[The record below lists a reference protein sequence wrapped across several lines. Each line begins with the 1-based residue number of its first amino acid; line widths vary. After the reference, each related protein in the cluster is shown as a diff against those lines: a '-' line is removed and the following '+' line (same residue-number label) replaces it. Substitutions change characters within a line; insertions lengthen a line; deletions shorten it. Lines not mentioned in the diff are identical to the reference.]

1 VVYLESRR
9 SFLGLGLFVLALF
22 VLLSVSFLS
31 IDYSYGAFSSEVSQT
46 QIKYSF
52 EILKLI
58 NKERTSRGL
67 HPLVMDEELFYA
79 ANNRVNELTVLFD
92 HTRPNGKSWNT
103 INSER
108 VFGENILCGKAKPEE
123 VVKLWMNSPTHRANI
138 LRVDFKSIG
147 IAYLYNPTAKSYNPS
162 TGENLS
168 FKYYWV
174 QLFDY
179 DIVKAID
186 SNGNLIVDKKAPVL
200 KSTNTKTYKKIKSK
214 KQTLKIKFSEDI
226 TISKTNLK
234 KIKVKTT
241 KGKTIK
247 ATITVKRNYLYVKIP
262 KVSKKTKFAV
272 YIPKKAVKDLFD
284 NKLNKK
290 IVLRYT
296 TK

>member
-9 SFLGLGLFVLALF
+9 SFLGLGLFILALF
-22 VLLSVSFLS
+22 VLMSISFAS

-46 QIKYSF
+46 QVKYSF
-52 EILKLI
+52 EILKLV
-58 NKERTSRGL
+58 NKERSKRGL
-67 HPLVMDEELFYA
+67 NPLVMDEELFNSA
-79 ANNRVNELTVLFD
+79 IKRANELTVVFA

-103 INSER
+103 INSNR
-108 VFGENILCGKAKPEE
+108 VYGENILCGKSKPEE
-123 VVKLWMNSPTHRANI
+123 VVKLWMNSPTHRANL
-138 LRVDFKSIG
+138 LRADFKSIG

-162 TGENLS
+162 TGETVA

-186 SNGNLIVDKKAPVL
+186 SNGNPIIDKKAPVL

-214 KQTLKIKFSEDI
+214 KQTLKIKFSEDLS
-226 TISKTNLK
+226 ISNTTLK

-272 YIPKKAVKDLFD
+272 YIPKKAVKDLFN

-290 IVLRYT
+290 IVLKYT
-296 TK
+296 T